1 MPDGAQVSVSV
12 VSHGQ
17 GALVEHLLAQL
28 AACPDVGQVLLTR
41 NIPEGEIRVPDALAS
56 RVSWIDNAEPKGFGA
71 NHNTA
76 AALATGRFLC
86 VLNPDIRLSADPFAP
101 LVKALEESASRVALV
116 APGVTDPAGHIEDSV
131 RRFPTVWGL
140 FKKLIRVSDGRILL
154 GPTSAMTE
162 VDWVAGMF
170 MLIRTDEFLQAG
182 GFDDAFFLYY
192 EDVDLCERLHA
203 RGREVAVCPSVLVV
217 HDARRQSHRSA
228 RYLKWHLGSM
238 LRYFLKHPRRIFS
251 VNT

>member
-1 MPDGAQVSVSV
+1 MPDGARISVSV

-17 GALVEHLLAQL
+17 GALVEPLLDQL

-41 NIPEGEIRVPDALAS
+41 NIPEGEIRVPAALAP
-56 RVSWIDNAEPKGFGA
+56 RVTWIDNAEPKGFGA
-71 NHNTA
+71 NHNSA
-76 AALATGRFLC
+76 AALATGRFLG

-101 LVKALEESASRVALV
+101 LIKALEESGERVALIAPAV
-116 APGVTDPAGHIEDSV
+116 ADPAGHIEDSV

-140 FKKLIRVSDGRILL
+140 LKKLLRVSDGRIPLD
-154 GPTSAMTE
+154 PNSAMTE

-170 MLIRTDEFLQAG
+170 MLIRTEEFLQVG

-203 RGREVAVCPSVLVV
+203 RGRDVAVCPSVLVV

-228 RYLKWHLGSM
+228 RYLKWHLQSM
-238 LRYFLKHPRRIFS
+238 LRYFLKHPRRILS
-251 VNT
+251 EKA